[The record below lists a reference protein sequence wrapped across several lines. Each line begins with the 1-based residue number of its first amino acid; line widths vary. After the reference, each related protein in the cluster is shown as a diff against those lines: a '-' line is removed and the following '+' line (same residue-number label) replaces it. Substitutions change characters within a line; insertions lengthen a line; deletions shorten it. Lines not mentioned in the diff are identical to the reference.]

1 MVEKETAEGTVA
13 SAAELRRFASDALHA
28 AGCSRGEADTVA
40 DALVEADLR
49 GTHSHG
55 VLRLVVYLTSV
66 RSGGI
71 VPDAPMRWIEE
82 HDASARLDAASGFGQ
97 TAMTMAVD
105 RAIELAEKRG
115 VGAVSVF
122 HSTHYGIGARWAER
136 VTSAGMV
143 GIVLSN
149 TGPVVAPFGSREP
162 VLGTNPLTVGIPTS
176 GAPIVLDMA
185 TSEAAYGRIVAAKV
199 AGERIPDSWAVDPDG
214 QRTSDPE
221 AALNGALVPFGG
233 HKGSGIATVIEALV
247 GALTGARFSHEI
259 TDIWI
264 DPSSQMGTGHIVLAL
279 RPMVPAAEA
288 QARADQLASTIRG
301 SSPAAGHE
309 RVLLPGQVEQERA
322 ASARNRGIQLPAGL
336 AEQLDEIAGE
346 ADITPVRL
354 EKK

>member
-1 MVEKETAEGTVA
+1 MVEQETSEVPVAPPAEM
-13 SAAELRRFASDALHA
+13 RRFASDALHA
-28 AGCSRGEADTVA
+28 VGCSRGEADTVA

-49 GTHSHG
+49 GLHSHG
-55 VLRLVVYLTSV
+55 VLRLVVYLDSV

-71 VPDAPMRWIEE
+71 IPDAPMRWVEE
-82 HDASARLDAASGFGQ
+82 RDASARLDAASGFGQ
-97 TAMTMAVD
+97 TAMSMAVD
-105 RAIELAEKRG
+105 RATELADKRG

-143 GIVLSN
+143 AIVLSN
-149 TGPVVAPFGSREP
+149 TGPVVAPFGSRDP
-162 VLGTNPLTVGIPTS
+162 VLGTNPLTIGIPTS

-221 AALNGALVPFGG
+221 AALEGALVPFGG
-233 HKGSGIATVIEALV
+233 HKGSGIATVIEGLV
-247 GALTGARFSHEI
+247 GVLTGASFSHEI
-259 TDIWI
+259 TDIWV
-264 DPSSQMGTGHIVLAL
+264 DPSSQMGTGHFVLAL
-279 RPMVPAAEA
+279 RPMVPADQA
-288 QARADQLASTIRG
+288 QTRADQLVSTIQG

-309 RVLLPGQVEQERA
+309 RVLLPGQLEHEKA
-322 ASARNRGIQLPAGL
+322 ASARDQGIHLPPGL
-336 AEQLDEIAGE
+336 AEQLDEIAAE
-346 ADITPVRL
+346 TDIRPVPL